1 MELLLLYS
9 AHILTCDIDTCVVW
23 CSAVTM
29 PTVQGNDD
37 DASSDCSD
45 LSTASSFEDEDE
57 EDASEIDPEFEII
70 NGSFT
75 LCSII
80 IIIIIVI
87 IIIPSVLCL

>member
-1 MELLLLYS
+1 
-9 AHILTCDIDTCVVW
+9 
-23 CSAVTM
+23 M

-87 IIIPSVLCL
+87 IIIPSVLCF